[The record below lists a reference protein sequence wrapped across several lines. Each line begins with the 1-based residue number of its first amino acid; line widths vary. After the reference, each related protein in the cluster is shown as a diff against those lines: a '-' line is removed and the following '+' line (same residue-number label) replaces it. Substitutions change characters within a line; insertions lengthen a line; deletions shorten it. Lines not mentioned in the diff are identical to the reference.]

1 MQTSKGF
8 TLIELLVV
16 IAIIGILAGMV
27 VVNMASAP
35 NAAKDATIKSYM
47 DQMKSIAAIVYNNNI
62 PNSYTGLGMNTE
74 FTQILGKLSEQS
86 GSHSNWVTSTN
97 SVKYCVWARMNSNN
111 NDKSW
116 CIDSEGHSGLYS
128 STSTCVAATADCE

>member
-47 DQMKSIAAIVYNNNI
+47 DQMKSTAAIVYNNNI
-62 PNSYTGLGMNTE
+62 PNSYTGLDTNTE
-74 FTQILGKLSEQS
+74 FTQIMTKLNEQT
-86 GSHSNWVTSTN
+86 GNHYGWATSTGMAGF
-97 SVKYCVWARMNSNN
+97 CVWARMNSNN

-116 CIDSEGHSGLYS
+116 CIDSAGHSGLYS
-128 STSTCVAATADCE
+128 STSTCVAANPTCE